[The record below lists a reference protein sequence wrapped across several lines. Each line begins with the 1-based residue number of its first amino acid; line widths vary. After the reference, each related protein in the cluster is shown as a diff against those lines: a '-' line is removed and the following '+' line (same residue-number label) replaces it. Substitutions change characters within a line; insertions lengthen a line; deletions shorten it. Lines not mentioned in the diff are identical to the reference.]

1 MRKAGKAKE
10 KGKPKKQSKQ
20 GFQGMKKQK
29 VLTNSR
35 VRNSLFILLCIV
47 FSLFTP
53 VLWAEGRDIK
63 AVSNQ
68 LRFGKTV
75 KERLTAIRE
84 LEDFSSDPKQRDI
97 CVLEF
102 TTALKDSDAKVR
114 LAATTALGRLGHQA
128 QGSRAELAARLK
140 DPDKKVQEAANSTL
154 GKVVSVAGLPRN
166 ALFAFLVLYLPALI
180 GSVIVLKVS
189 DERKVF
195 LNCVLGVSFLC
206 LMAKAVFVFVPSL
219 SFVFDGSDAFIYLE
233 RDFAIPFGILFFAV
247 ASRQVPEEGNQRA
260 LKLMTVLLLVLMPG
274 QNYWVFTTP
283 PSYSRSDGVWI
294 DGVCMQSTSFTCGAA
309 SAATVLRAH
318 GVPDAVEHECAY
330 YSHTLPFRGV
340 TDLGAAR
347 ALRQKAPGRK
357 VEIRPTKISELKDRP
372 LPCMAPI
379 KYSFWFDHMVV
390 VLAVDE
396 KGIWIGDPLKGRV
409 QMTEAELEKRW
420 LGRTITL
427 E

>member
-1 MRKAGKAKE
+1 
-10 KGKPKKQSKQ
+10 
-20 GFQGMKKQK
+20 MKRISIFL
-29 VLTNSR
+29 LTLI
-35 VRNSLFILLCIV
+35 SL
-47 FSLFTP
+47 SLTTSN
-53 VLWAEGRDIK
+53 LWAEGVNVK
-63 AVSNQ
+63 TASNQ

-75 KERLTAIRE
+75 KERLGAIRE
-84 LEDFSSDPKQRDI
+84 LEELSSKPENRDI

-102 TTALKDSDAKVR
+102 TTALKDPDPKVR
-114 LAATTALGRLGHQA
+114 LSAATALGRVGHA
-128 QGSRAELAARLK
+128 AHGARADLVRLLE
-140 DPDKKVQEAANSTL
+140 DPDDKVRIAADTAL
-154 GKVVSVAGLPRN
+154 GKVVSVAELPRN
-166 ALFAFLVLYLPALI
+166 ALIAFLVLYLPALL
-180 GSVIVLKVS
+180 GSTLIFMMSEK
-189 DERKVF
+189 RKII
-195 LNCVLGVSFLC
+195 LNSILGVSFLL
-206 LMAKAVFVFVPSL
+206 LMTKAVFVFFPQL

-247 ASRQVPEEGNQRA
+247 ASKQVPKDSNRRA
-260 LKLMTVLLLVLMPG
+260 VKLLTVLLLILMPA

-283 PSYSRSDGVWI
+283 PSYRQSDGVWL

-347 ALRQKAPGRK
+347 ALRQKAPGRS
-357 VEIRPTKISELKDRP
+357 VLIRETKIAELKDLN

-409 QMTEAELEKRW
+409 HMAEETLKERW
-420 LGRTITL
+420 LGRTITID
-427 E
+427 